1 MCLFL
6 LRYDV
11 RNRLDD
17 KGQFGLKSNLPYRFT
32 EEEEQFEEML
42 DQERYLALE
51 CDELRVEEGEC
62 VCVCLYTCV
71 QGNMLTSS
79 PGPAQLSVTCSTGKW
94 GEPGIFS
101 HVSMT

>member
-1 MCLFL
+1 MCLFP

-51 CDELRVEEGEC
+51 CDELRVEEGEYMY
-62 VCVCLYTCV
+62 VCVWYGGVRVCV
-71 QGNMLTSS
+71 SIYMCVGDMYL
-79 PGPAQLSVTCSTGKW
+79 
-94 GEPGIFS
+94 
-101 HVSMT
+101 

>member
-1 MCLFL
+1 MCFFP

-42 DQERYLALE
+42 DRERYLALE
-51 CDELRVEEGEC
+51 CDELRVEEGEYVC
-62 VCVCLYTCV
+62 NMVGLECVYSVCVSSIYMCAEDMQLRR
-71 QGNMLTSS
+71 QFLT
-79 PGPAQLSVTCSTGKW
+79 
-94 GEPGIFS
+94 
-101 HVSMT
+101 

>member
-1 MCLFL
+1 MYVAIPLFVCFFP

-51 CDELRVEEGEC
+51 CDELRVEEGEY
-62 VCVCLYTCV
+62 VCSMV
-71 QGNMLTSS
+71 QLECNLVPRPFLCGQ
-79 PGPAQLSVTCSTGKW
+79 GEGKEGRVW
-94 GEPGIFS
+94 
-101 HVSMT
+101 

>member
-62 VCVCLYTCV
+62 VCVCV
-71 QGNMLTSS
+71 G
-79 PGPAQLSVTCSTGKW
+79 V
-94 GEPGIFS
+94 
-101 HVSMT
+101 V

>member
-1 MCLFL
+1 M

-62 VCVCLYTCV
+62 IYVCGMVGLECVYLYTRV
-71 QGNMLTSS
+71 HGNTSTSS
-79 PGPAQLSVTCSTGKW
+79 LGPA
-94 GEPGIFS
+94 
-101 HVSMT
+101 

>member
-1 MCLFL
+1 MQLFTLWVCFFL

-62 VCVCLYTCV
+62 VCGMVGLECVYLYTCV
-71 QGNMLTSS
+71 QGNMYL
-79 PGPAQLSVTCSTGKW
+79 
-94 GEPGIFS
+94 
-101 HVSMT
+101 